1 MITVMSL
8 DRYLCVS
15 KPVKYR
21 IFQKASKTRKIVA
34 MGLLATWITVFF
46 VYGVLAFGWT
56 TFTGRKDLDYDIE
69 CEMPFIKN
77 LSMNLIWIASQFVI
91 PLVLLSFFNIK
102 VFHKINLQ
110 TKGISDH
117 SLALSTATNV
127 EDRALTTNSNVTENF
142 SIDSSVPGAVSQS
155 VFRQQRSQVKQGNS
169 NFEKRRK
176 SVRLLATYVVV
187 FLICWIPF
195 NVMIL
200 IDTLCSKCS
209 VSVNVYVACVY
220 ILDINSLLN
229 PIIYTIRNP
238 SFRQDVRALFG

>member
-1 MITVMSL
+1 M
-8 DRYLCVS
+8 C
-15 KPVKYR
+15 
-21 IFQKASKTRKIVA
+21 
-34 MGLLATWITVFF
+34 LLATWITVFF

-77 LSMNLIWIASQFVI
+77 LSMNLIWIASQFLI

-102 VFHKINLQ
+102 VFHKIRLQ
-110 TKGISDH
+110 MKGVSDH
-117 SLALSTATNV
+117 SLAVPTATNSFAIAV

-155 VFRQQRSQVKQGNS
+155 VSRQQRSQVKQGNS

-238 SFRQDVRALFG
+238 SFRQDVRALIPLFR

>member
-1 MITVMSL
+1 M
-8 DRYLCVS
+8 
-15 KPVKYR
+15 
-21 IFQKASKTRKIVA
+21 
-34 MGLLATWITVFF
+34 
-46 VYGVLAFGWT
+46 
-56 TFTGRKDLDYDIE
+56 DYDIE

-77 LSMNLIWIASQFVI
+77 LSMNLIWIASQFLI

-102 VFHKINLQ
+102 VFDKIRLQ
-110 TKGISDH
+110 MKGVSDH
-117 SLALSTATNV
+117 SLTLSAAANSVRAIAV
-127 EDRALTTNSNVTENF
+127 EDRASTTNSNVTENF

-155 VFRQQRSQVKQGNS
+155 VSRQQRSQVKQGNS

-238 SFRQDVRALFG
+238 SFRQDVRALFRFFR

>member
-1 MITVMSL
+1 MTSNVKCHSL
-8 DRYLCVS
+8 
-15 KPVKYR
+15 KTYR
-21 IFQKASKTRKIVA
+21 WIWF
-34 MGLLATWITVFF
+34 GL
-46 VYGVLAFGWT
+46 
-56 TFTGRKDLDYDIE
+56 
-69 CEMPFIKN
+69 
-77 LSMNLIWIASQFVI
+77 SSQFLI

-102 VFHKINLQ
+102 VFHKIRLQ
-110 TKGISDH
+110 MKGVSDH

-127 EDRALTTNSNVTENF
+127 EDRTLTNSNVTENF

-155 VFRQQRSQVKQGNS
+155 VSRQQRSQVKQGNS

-238 SFRQDVRALFG
+238 IFRQDVRALFGWFC